1 MARKR
6 KNPPQTN
13 QSSVIPLDY
22 SKQAFETLTITIVE
36 YTQALRRCNRDVA
49 QRELSKE
56 EVREQYSAALL
67 NLYHPEDALYVQLIG
82 QVRALTA

>member
-6 KNPPQTN
+6 KNPQQTN
-13 QSSVIPLDY
+13 RSGVIPLDFP
-22 SKQAFETLTITIVE
+22 KQYFETLTTTIVE
-36 YTQALRRCNRDVA
+36 YTLALRRCNRDIA

-56 EVREQYSAALL
+56 EVREQYTVALF
-67 NLYHPEDALYVQLIG
+67 NLYHPEDPKFKKLLG

>member
-6 KNPPQTN
+6 KNPQPTN
-13 QSSVIPLDY
+13 PISVIPLDY
-22 SKQAFETLTITIVE
+22 PKQDFENLTITIIE
-36 YTQALRRCNRDVA
+36 YAQAIRRCNRDIA

-56 EVREQYSAALL
+56 EVREQYTVALL
-67 NLYHPEDALYVQLIG
+67 NLYHPEDAQYVQLIG